1 MALSYEK
8 IADIIK
14 LGHKLG
20 LSSLEIAPDGSLKA
34 YYGHKWAE
42 NPAQDVK
49 LTPKQREFAEKLE
62 KGVID
67 AEESRLKQEQLEE
80 MRLSNPEMYEELVAR
95 GDLDD
100 PRQEP

>member
-1 MALSYEK
+1 MALSHEK
-8 IADIIK
+8 ICDIIK

-20 LSSLEIAPDGSLKA
+20 LSSLEIGPDGTLKA
-34 YYGHKWAE
+34 YYSRKWAE

-49 LTPKQREFAEKLE
+49 ITPKQREFAEKLE
-62 KGVID
+62 KEVTE
-67 AEESRLKQEQLEE
+67 AEESRIKQEQLEE

-100 PRQEP
+100 PRQES